1 MSDDYKLNEANGI
14 NYFTIAQF
22 ERFPRIK
29 HAFST
34 RRNGVSNLPY
44 KSLNLGYFE
53 KDTKENVDKN
63 RQLFFEALSLID
75 STLVSPVQTHSD
87 NYFEIEDTNLV
98 QDVINADALFT
109 SLPGLILSVQTA
121 DCFPVILYE
130 PSSEIIG
137 IVHTGWRG
145 LINRICQKT
154 INAICAKYNV
164 KAKNFIIGIGPG
176 IQQCC
181 YEIKEDVVEQF
192 EKEFDF
198 LNKCIK
204 NDRGKYMLDLLHV
217 ILFQLWELRIS
228 HHNINWIKLCTR
240 CNARHFFSFRRDGPT
255 GRLMTVICKT

>member
-1 MSDDYKLNEANGI
+1 MSDDFKLIDANGI

-22 ERFPRIK
+22 ERSPRIK

-34 RRNGVSNLPY
+34 RRDGVSSLPY

-63 RQLFFEALSLID
+63 RQLFFEALSLTD
-75 STLVSPVQTHSD
+75 NKLVSPLQTHSD
-87 NYFEIEDTNLV
+87 IYFEIEDFNLA
-98 QDVINADALFT
+98 QDLKADALFT
-109 SLPGLILSVQTA
+109 SLPGIILSVQTA
-121 DCFPVILYE
+121 DCFPVIIYE

-137 IVHTGWRG
+137 IVHIGWRG

-154 INAICAKYNV
+154 INAICEKYNT

-181 YEIKEDVVEQF
+181 YEIKEDLVEQF

-198 LNKCIK
+198 MDKCIQYEH
-204 NDRGKYMLDLLHV
+204 GKYMLDLLHV
-217 ILFQLWELRIS
+217 ILFQLWELRVS
-228 HHNINWIKLCTR
+228 HHNINWIKLCTH
-240 CNARHFFSFRRDGPT
+240 CNARHFFSFRREGPT